1 MARKPR
7 EDFPGAWHH
16 VMHRGARREPI
27 FLNNEHCLLF
37 LDLVESIIRKHEVEI
52 HGYSLMPNH
61 FHLLLRSRHG
71 NLSDAMRFL
80 NGRYTQ
86 QVNRLHCWDGPVF
99 RGRFT
104 NKLVRDETRLPYIL
118 AYVHLNPLRAKLVT
132 RIDSRSWTS
141 MRAYLGRK
149 GEPDWVKKEY
159 FLDLLGGS
167 DALRAYTV
175 SLHRGSRSWPETMDM
190 ESGFFRQQSHDEVA
204 DTHRQ
209 STFNSRFI
217 ESNRLFEMI
226 LQVTGMD
233 REGITMSV
241 MGPHANPARRFAV
254 WAFREHTLLK
264 HKEIAE
270 IMKMNY
276 GQVSNVLSRFK
287 IGDDPTLTK
296 WAETLRILCAK

>member
-1 MARKPR
+1 
-7 EDFPGAWHH
+7 
-16 VMHRGARREPI
+16 MHRGARREPI
-27 FLNNEHCLLF
+27 FLDNEHCLLF
-37 LDLVESIIRKHEVEI
+37 LDLVESVIRKYEVEI

-71 NLSDAMRFL
+71 NLSDVMRFL

-86 QVNRLHCWDGPVF
+86 QVNQRHRWDGPVF

-118 AYVHLNPLRAKLVT
+118 AYVHLNPLRANLVT

-141 MRAYLGRK
+141 MRTYLERR
-149 GEPDWVKKEY
+149 GEPDWVTKEY

-167 DALRAYTV
+167 DALRAYTL
-175 SLHRGSRSWPETMDM
+175 SLHRGTLSWPETMDL
-190 ESGFFRQQSHDEVA
+190 EWGFFTQLSHDEVA
-204 DTHRQ
+204 DAHRQ
-209 STFNSRFI
+209 SSFNSRFI
-217 ESNRLFEMI
+217 EPDRLFEML

-241 MGPHANPARRFAV
+241 MGPRANPARRFAV
-254 WAFREHTLLK
+254 WALREHTLLK

-270 IMKMNY
+270 FMKMNHS
-276 GQVSNVLSRFK
+276 QVSNVLSRFK
-287 IGDDPTLTK
+287 VGDDPTLTK
-296 WAETLRILCAK
+296 WAETLRFLCDK